1 MPTERDPHGLDADGD
16 GIACDSNPCPCS
28 TRRTPLA
35 GTTAVAPVK
44 KTVVQYARVASVADG
59 DTVNVYLSTGAYR
72 RVRLV
77 GIDTPEVYGGVQCG
91 GPEASAAM
99 NEPSAIVMT
108 TRNGAIA
115 FGRMCRHMIRPLPA
129 PSMRAACT

>member
-1 MPTERDPHGLDADGD
+1 MLLGLGAAPAGAVVDRDCGDFPTQAAAQTFFLGHSPASDPHRLDADGD

-35 GTTAVAPVK
+35 GTAAAPVRK
-44 KTVVQYARVASVADG
+44 AVVQYARVASVADG
-59 DTVNVYLSTGAYR
+59 DTVNVYLATGAYR

-91 GPEASAAM
+91 GP
-99 NEPSAIVMT
+99 
-108 TRNGAIA
+108 
-115 FGRMCRHMIRPLPA
+115 RP
-129 PSMRAACT
+129 RRR